1 MDCASEFKR
10 KRDAVL
16 SYLPTMKDLLS
27 FEDLRRQTGLD
38 AYELRVILNDLV
50 NSREIRR
57 VEDAYKRV
65 SVGRRVRSWSLD
77 GYDPNRVLAVDA
89 ETTGLDRS
97 YDDVLQLSI
106 VEYDEDVRLNGFYGS
121 SRPEWPEAT

>member
-1 MDCASEFKR
+1 MDCCCSYFYR
-10 KRDAVL
+10 KRAAVL
-16 SYLPTMKDLLS
+16 SCFPVNDLLD
-27 FEDLRRQTGLD
+27 FEYLRRQTGLG

-65 SVGRRVRSWSLD
+65 SVGRRVRSWDLL
-77 GYDPNRVLAVDA
+77 GYDPSHVLTIDT